1 MKDRFLTDIRIVEQA
16 LRDAGFVPYD
26 QLYGYAMTGNSTY
39 ITRRDNARTIAE
51 NLDPELLQQYLQ
63 T

>member
-16 LRDAGFVPYD
+16 LREAGLVPYV
-26 QLYGYAMTGNSTY
+26 QLYGFAVTGNSTY

-51 NLDPELLQQYLQ
+51 EMDPELLRKYLNI
-63 T
+63 

>member
-1 MKDRFLTDIRIVEQA
+1 MNERFLADMKSVVNA

-51 NLDPELLQQYLQ
+51 NLDPELLRQYLQ